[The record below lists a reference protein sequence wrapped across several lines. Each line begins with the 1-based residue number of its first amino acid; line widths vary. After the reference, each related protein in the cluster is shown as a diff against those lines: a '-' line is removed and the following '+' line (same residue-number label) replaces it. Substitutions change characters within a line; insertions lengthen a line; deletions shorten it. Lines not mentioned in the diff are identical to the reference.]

1 MATFNGQLKVNEVIG
16 ALFNMI
22 ISQWVYADN
31 IEGLDTSLVDAAR
44 VDGGMYGDTKLY
56 IATDVLK
63 SIAWG
68 ADDEAGNL
76 LQTHRPESPKTQA
89 ITLDIFR
96 QIALTIDNYMS
107 KRAFGDE
114 YTFNMFNGTI
124 LGWVADTKKVY
135 DNTTYN
141 TFIGTHTA
149 TGAAQNINITL
160 PVVANDN
167 EATNRLQAQTIA
179 QKVADVLVDV
189 KDVSRDYNDNGFMR
203 AFKPEDMVL
212 VWNAEVYNKIT
223 KLDTPTIFHKDG
235 LFENMKTYVLPA
247 KYFGTINATS
257 GESAELNSAIRVL
270 SEGDYGEDHLFA
282 GELLG
287 NEEDYDA
294 ATTYTVDPSIA
305 CKIMHKDSVPYMSA
319 FEVGTSF
326 FNPKSL
332 TENHYLTF
340 GRNELE
346 HLANY
351 PFITITAAPA
361 EETPET
367 PEEPETPAETPA
379 E

>member
-31 IEGLDTSLVDAAR
+31 VEGLDTSLVDAAR
-44 VDGGMYGDTKLY
+44 VDGGLYGDTKLY

-63 SIAWG
+63 SVEWG
-68 ADDEAGNL
+68 ADDEAENL
-76 LQTHRPESPKTQA
+76 LATHRPPEPKTQA
-89 ITLDIFR
+89 ITLDVFR
-96 QIALTIDNYMS
+96 QISLTIDNYMS

-114 YTFNMFNGTI
+114 GTFSLFNGTI
-124 LGWVADTKKVY
+124 LGWVGDTKKVY

-149 TGAAQNINITL
+149 TSESQNIDISL
-160 PVVANDN
+160 PVVEGDN

-179 QKVADVLVDV
+179 KTVADIITDL

-203 AFKPEDMVL
+203 AFRPEDLVI

-223 KLDTPTIFHKDG
+223 KLDMPTIFHKDG
-235 LFENMKTYVLPA
+235 LFESMKTYVLPA
-247 KYFGTINATS
+247 KYFGDINS
-257 GESAELNSAIRVL
+257 GSGVSDSLNLRTRVL
-270 SEGDYGEDHLFA
+270 AEGDYEGSHLFA
-282 GELLG
+282 GELFA
-287 NEEDYDA
+287 DDSSYDA
-294 ATTYTVDPSIA
+294 NTTYNVNANIA

-351 PFITITAAPA
+351 PFITVKANPA
-361 EETPET
+361 S
-367 PEEPETPAETPA
+367 
-379 E
+379 

>member
-1 MATFNGQLKVNEVIG
+1 MANFNGQLRVNEVIG

-44 VDGGMYGDTKLY
+44 VDGGLYGDTKLY

-63 SIAWG
+63 SVEWG
-68 ADDEAGNL
+68 ADDEAENL
-76 LQTHRPESPKTQA
+76 LAIHRPEAPKTQA
-89 ITLDIFR
+89 ITLDQFR
-96 QIALTIDNYMS
+96 QISLTIDNYMS

-114 YTFNMFNGTI
+114 GTFNLFNGTI

-149 TGAAQNINITL
+149 TSASQNIDVTL
-160 PVVANDN
+160 PVVEGDN

-179 QKVADVLVDV
+179 KTVADVITDL

-203 AFKPEDMVL
+203 AFRPEDLVI

-223 KLDTPTIFHKDG
+223 KLDMPTIFHKDG
-235 LFENMKTYVLPA
+235 LFDKMKTYVLPA
-247 KYFGTINATS
+247 KYFGTL
-257 GESAELNSAIRVL
+257 GAEGVAVDGRADGTVRA
-270 SEGDYGEDHLFA
+270 SEEQDAGSIHLFA
-282 GELLG
+282 GEAIPEGVESTL
-287 NEEDYDA
+287 
-294 ATTYTVDPSIA
+294 TYTVNNNIA
-305 CKIMHKDSVPYMSA
+305 CKIFHKNSVPYMSA

-340 GRNELE
+340 GRNTLE

-351 PFITITAAPA
+351 PFITIKANPA
-361 EETPET
+361 S
-367 PEEPETPAETPA
+367 
-379 E
+379 

>member
-1 MATFNGQLKVNEVIG
+1 MANFNGQLKVNEVIG

-31 IEGLDTSLVDAAR
+31 VEGLDTSLVDAAR
-44 VDGGMYGDTKLY
+44 VDGGLFGDTKLY
-56 IATDVLK
+56 IATDVLE
-63 SIAWG
+63 SIEWG
-68 ADDEAGNL
+68 ADDEAENL
-76 LQTHRPESPKTQA
+76 LATHRPPAPKTQA

-114 YTFNMFNGTI
+114 GTFSLFNGTV

-149 TGAAQNINITL
+149 TGDGQNINITL
-160 PVVANDN
+160 PVVAGDN

-179 QKVADVLVDV
+179 QKIADILVDL

-203 AFKPEDMVL
+203 AFRPEDLVI
-212 VWNAEVYNKIT
+212 VWNADVYNKIT
-223 KLDTPTIFHKDG
+223 KLDMPTIFHKDG
-235 LFENMKTYVLPA
+235 LLENMKTYVLPA
-247 KYFGTINATS
+247 KYFGAIPDSKDYAG
-257 GESAELNSAIRVL
+257 GERALEECDA
-270 SEGDYGEDHLFA
+270 GGKHYFA
-282 GELLG
+282 GERFVDG
-287 NEEDYDA
+287 TDITSVDA
-294 ATTYTVDPSIA
+294 YMANPNIA
-305 CKIMHKDSVPYMSA
+305 CKIMHKNSVPYMSA

-351 PFITITAAPA
+351 PFITVKA
-361 EETPET
+361 
-367 PEEPETPAETPA
+367 TPAS
-379 E
+379 

>member
-63 SIAWG
+63 SIEWG
-68 ADDEAGNL
+68 ADDEAENL
-76 LQTHRPESPKTQA
+76 LQTHRPDAPKTQA
-89 ITLDIFR
+89 ITLDVFR

-141 TFIGTHTA
+141 TFIGTHKA
-149 TGAAQNINITL
+149 TGAAQNINVTL

-179 QKVADVLVDV
+179 QKVADVIVDL

-203 AFKPEDMVL
+203 AFRPEDLVI
-212 VWNAEVYNKIT
+212 VWNAEAYNKIT
-223 KLDTPTIFHKDG
+223 KLDMPTIFHKDG

-247 KYFGTINATS
+247 KYFGETIIGPMDGQDDGSVRAAYEQDA
-257 GESAELNSAIRVL
+257 G
-270 SEGDYGEDHLFA
+270 GKHLFA
-282 GELLG
+282 GEAIPTG
-287 NEEDYDA
+287 ASVADDEAY
-294 ATTYTVDPSIA
+294 ATDPSIV

-340 GRNELE
+340 GRNTLE

-351 PFITITAAPA
+351 PFITIKAS
-361 EETPET
+361 EG
-367 PEEPETPAETPA
+367 
-379 E
+379 

>member
-31 IEGLDTSLVDAAR
+31 IEGLDSSLVDAAR

-63 SIAWG
+63 SIEWG

-76 LQTHRPESPKTQA
+76 LQTHRPDAPKTQA
-89 ITLDIFR
+89 ITLDVFR

-149 TGAAQNINITL
+149 TSASQNVNVSL
-160 PVVANDN
+160 PVVEGDN

-179 QKVADVLVDV
+179 QKIADIIVDL

-203 AFKPEDMVL
+203 AFRPEDLVV
-212 VWNAEVYNKIT
+212 VWNADMYNKIT
-223 KLDTPTIFHKDG
+223 KLDLPTIFHKDG
-235 LFENMKTYVLPA
+235 LLEDMKTYVLPA
-247 KYFGTINATS
+247 KYFGTVN
-257 GESAELNSAIRVL
+257 GGAEAGTAAGTVRAADEVDADD
-270 SEGDYGEDHLFA
+270 GKHYFA
-282 GELLG
+282 GEALPEG
-287 NEEDYDA
+287 VTA
-294 ATTYTVDPSIA
+294 SVSYTVDPTIA

-351 PFITITAAPA
+351 PFITVKAISAS
-361 EETPET
+361 
-367 PEEPETPAETPA
+367 
-379 E
+379 